1 MLGERLRLARKGAGL
16 SLRGLAE
23 RLGGLVTAQAL
34 GKYERGEMLPSS
46 AVLIGLSAALGVP
59 ESYLLSG
66 ADLQL
71 RDVEFRKHALSRAR
85 DRDHLQAKVL
95 SLAERYLD
103 VETLLGHPSAW
114 TAPDGFPR
122 RVANPDDA
130 EAAAR
135 ALRNVWRLGEDPIPG
150 LADFLEE
157 RGILVASLELAEAIS
172 GMTARIRRRAASDLP
187 MIVVNVRHPGER
199 QRFTFAHELGHLLLG
214 PVASADT
221 EKLCNRFAGAFLVP
235 AEPLRAEVGRARKHV
250 SLGELIRLKALF
262 LVSMQC
268 LVYRMCDLG
277 ILAPAA
283 ARQVFQ
289 SMSRRGYRKAEPNPL
304 PSERAQRFERL
315 CLRVLSEG
323 LASEA
328 RVAELL
334 GVSVTRLEAM
344 ADAQAPV

>member
-1 MLGERLRLARKGAGL
+1 MFGERLRLARKGAGL

-46 AVLIGLSAALGVP
+46 AVLMGLSAALGVP
-59 ESYLLSG
+59 EAYLLSG
-66 ADLQL
+66 TDLQL
-71 RDVEFRKHALSRAR
+71 QDVEFRKHALSRAR

-103 VETLLGHPSAW
+103 VEALLGHPSAW
-114 TAPDGFPR
+114 MAPEGFPWR
-122 RVANPDDA
+122 AAAPEDA

-135 ALRNVWRLGEDPIPG
+135 ALRDVWRLGEEPIPG

-157 RGILVASLELAEAIS
+157 RGILVASLELAETIS
-172 GMTARIRRRAASDLP
+172 GMTARLRRRAGDDLP
-187 MIVVNVRHPGER
+187 MIVVNAGHPGER
-199 QRFTFAHELGHLLLG
+199 QRFTLAHELGHLLLR
-214 PVASADT
+214 PVDSADA

-235 AEPLRAEVGRARKHV
+235 AEPLRAEVGDARTHV
-250 SLGELIRLKALF
+250 SLGELVRLKALL

-268 LVYRMCDLG
+268 LVYRMRDLG
-277 ILAPAA
+277 ILGPAA
-283 ARQVFQ
+283 AGRVFQ
-289 SMSRRGYRKAEPNPL
+289 AMSRRGYRKAEPNPL
-304 PSERAQRFERL
+304 PPERAQRFERL

-334 GVSVTRLEAM
+334 GVSMRKLEAM
-344 ADAQAPV
+344 ADAKAPA